1 VGTYIW
7 SRLAVTAPVLVLV
20 SALVFFI
27 MNLLP
32 GDPAMLILQG
42 QAASTPE
49 QIDRLREQ
57 LNLDDPAVVRYGR
70 FVAGAVQGDLGTS
83 VQYKRPV
90 IDLILERLPSTVQL
104 TAASLL
110 VAIVVGFILGVLA
123 AVKHNTWVDTAAMV
137 FSVLGL
143 TMPIFYIGLLLIL
156 VFSVNLGW
164 FPIIGGSTG
173 ERLILPSVTLGVVSS
188 GIIARMVRASLLEV
202 LRQDY
207 ITTARAKGL
216 TGRVVLWRHA
226 IRNTFIP
233 IVTILGL
240 QVGGMLSG
248 SVIIE
253 TVFDRPGIGRLAVE
267 AITWKDFPLAQ
278 GTILVTAVAYV
289 LINLLVDVSYAW
301 FDPRIRHN

>member
-1 VGTYIW
+1 MGTYIW

>member
-1 VGTYIW
+1 VITYIW
-7 SRLAVTAPVLVLV
+7 SRLAVTVPVMVLV

-57 LNLDDPAVVRYGR
+57 LNLDDPAVIRYGR
-70 FVAGAVQGDLGTS
+70 FVVGAVQGDLGTS

-90 IDLILERLPSTVQL
+90 IDIILERLPSTVQL
-104 TAASLL
+104 TAASLV
-110 VAIVVGFILGVLA
+110 VAIVVGFALGVLA

-137 FSVLGL
+137 FSVFGL

-156 VFSVNLGW
+156 IFAVRLGW
-164 FPIIGGSTG
+164 FPITSGTTG
-173 ERLILPSVTLGVVSS
+173 ERLILPAVTLGFVSS
-188 GIIARMVRASLLEV
+188 GIIARLVRASLLEV

-216 TGRVVLWRHA
+216 TGRGVLWRHA
-226 IRNTFIP
+226 IRNTLIP

-248 SVIIE
+248 SVIVE
-253 TVFDRPGIGRLAVE
+253 TVFDRPGVGRLAVE

-278 GTILVTAVAYV
+278 GTILFTAAAYV

-301 FDPRIRHN
+301 FDPRIRYQ